1 MPTFA
6 AVTKERH
13 GKKRWLSFGSDFRF
27 AAQTAVAPLVAK
39 ELPKALMAFPIG
51 FVRYEDLF
59 NPAAVLSFEPNRN
72 LFVADDGRW
81 IGTYQPAAFRGF
93 PFRLVSTGNDKL
105 TLCVDEESG
114 LLTDGPEG
122 EPFFEDGEIGERLK
136 QVMDFLTLLEQ
147 DRAIT
152 ARACAALDRHG
163 VIKPW
168 PITIKGEDGERKVE
182 GLFQVDETALNAL
195 PLEALD
201 DLRQSGAL
209 PMAYCQLLSMQHLP
223 ILGRLAE
230 AHTKHRMEAENIL
243 KQSFKSPEADEI
255 SIDWNAFSDDEPEKS
270 SS

>member
-1 MPTFA
+1 MPSFA

-13 GKKRWLSFGSDFRF
+13 GSKRWLAFGSDFRF

-51 FVRYEDLF
+51 FVRHEDLF

-122 EPFFEDGEIGERLK
+122 EPFFEGNEVGPRLK
-136 QVMDFLTLLEQ
+136 QVMEFLTQIEHGKV
-147 DRAIT
+147 AT
-152 ARACAALDRHG
+152 ARACAALERHG
-163 VIKPW
+163 VITPW
-168 PITIKGEDGERKVE
+168 TITIKGDEGERKIE
-182 GLFQVDETALNAL
+182 GLFQIDEAALNAL
-195 PLEALD
+195 PMEAFD

-209 PMAYCQLLSMQHLP
+209 PIAYCQLLSMQHLQV
-223 ILGRLAE
+223 LGKLVQ
-230 AHTKHRMEAENIL
+230 AHSEFAQAQAQQASSFFYGDQDDDL
-243 KQSFKSPEADEI
+243 K
-255 SIDWNAFSDDEPEKS
+255 IDWNTFLKDK
-270 SS
+270 